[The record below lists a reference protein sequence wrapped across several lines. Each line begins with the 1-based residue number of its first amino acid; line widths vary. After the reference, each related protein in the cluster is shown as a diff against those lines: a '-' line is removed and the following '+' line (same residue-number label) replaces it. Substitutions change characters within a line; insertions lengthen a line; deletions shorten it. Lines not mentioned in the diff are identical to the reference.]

1 METQTGRP
9 SAKRRVMEETKQN
22 ISNLQGRYE
31 KKAEALEAR
40 YEKYRTILQ
49 NLTIMSDMFMRNV
62 LKKKEC
68 TEYILQTILK
78 EEIQVLDQTLQKD
91 FKNLQGRS
99 AILDCLARDNQNR
112 RMNVEIQK
120 EKEGASPKRARYHSG
135 LIDMNTLEPGQ
146 DFGELPENYVI
157 FITRTDVLGR
167 KKQIYHIDRR
177 IRETG
182 EVFDDNTYI
191 VYVNAEVQD
200 DTEIGKLVHDL
211 HCKNAEDMYSEVLTQ
226 RVRELKET
234 EEGRNIMCREME
246 EIYNW
251 GIEHERKNTEL
262 EKQKAE
268 QEKQKAEQE
277 KQNIARL
284 TTVLLENGYVE
295 ECLRAANDEAYQ
307 RQLMKE
313 WNIA

>member
-1 METQTGRP
+1 M
-9 SAKRRVMEETKQN
+9 
-22 ISNLQGRYE
+22 
-31 KKAEALEAR
+31 
-40 YEKYRTILQ
+40 
-49 NLTIMSDMFMRNV
+49 
-62 LKKKEC
+62 
-68 TEYILQTILK
+68 QTILK

-146 DFGELPENYVI
+146 DFGELPEKYVI

-177 IRETG
+177 IREIG

-191 VYVNAEVQD
+191 VYVNAEMQD

-211 HCKNAEDMYSEVLTQ
+211 HCKNAEDMYSEVLAQ

-262 EKQKAE
+262 
-268 QEKQKAEQE
+268 EKQKAEQE

>member
-1 METQTGRP
+1 M
-9 SAKRRVMEETKQN
+9 
-22 ISNLQGRYE
+22 
-31 KKAEALEAR
+31 
-40 YEKYRTILQ
+40 
-49 NLTIMSDMFMRNV
+49 
-62 LKKKEC
+62 
-68 TEYILQTILK
+68 
-78 EEIQVLDQTLQKD
+78 
-91 FKNLQGRS
+91 
-99 AILDCLARDNQNR
+99 
-112 RMNVEIQK
+112 
-120 EKEGASPKRARYHSG
+120 
-135 LIDMNTLEPGQ
+135 
-146 DFGELPENYVI
+146 
-157 FITRTDVLGR
+157 
-167 KKQIYHIDRR
+167 
-177 IRETG
+177 
-182 EVFDDNTYI
+182 
-191 VYVNAEVQD
+191 QD

-211 HCKNAEDMYSEVLTQ
+211 HCKNAEDMYSEVLAQ

-262 EKQKAE
+262 EKQKAEQEKQKAE

>member
-1 METQTGRP
+1 
-9 SAKRRVMEETKQN
+9 MEETKQN

-31 KKAEALEAR
+31 KEAEALKAR

-62 LKKKEC
+62 WKKKEC

-146 DFGELPENYVI
+146 DFGELPENYVTI
-157 FITRTDVLGR
+157 I
-167 KKQIYHIDRR
+167 
-177 IRETG
+177 
-182 EVFDDNTYI
+182 
-191 VYVNAEVQD
+191 
-200 DTEIGKLVHDL
+200 
-211 HCKNAEDMYSEVLTQ
+211 LT
-226 RVRELKET
+226 
-234 EEGRNIMCREME
+234 
-246 EIYNW
+246 
-251 GIEHERKNTEL
+251 
-262 EKQKAE
+262 
-268 QEKQKAEQE
+268 
-277 KQNIARL
+277 
-284 TTVLLENGYVE
+284 
-295 ECLRAANDEAYQ
+295 
-307 RQLMKE
+307 
-313 WNIA
+313 

>member
-1 METQTGRP
+1 M
-9 SAKRRVMEETKQN
+9 
-22 ISNLQGRYE
+22 
-31 KKAEALEAR
+31 EAR

-167 KKQIYHIDRR
+167 KKQIYHIDIR

-211 HCKNAEDMYSEVLTQ
+211 HCKNAEDMYSEVLAQ

>member
-1 METQTGRP
+1 MY
-9 SAKRRVMEETKQN
+9 RVYFAN
-22 ISNLQGRYE
+22 N
-31 KKAEALEAR
+31 
-40 YEKYRTILQ
+40 
-49 NLTIMSDMFMRNV
+49 
-62 LKKKEC
+62 
-68 TEYILQTILK
+68 LK

-191 VYVNAEVQD
+191 VYVNAEMQD

-211 HCKNAEDMYSEVLTQ
+211 HCKNAEDMYSEVLAQ